1 MHANSVQRYEKTF
14 SNALV
19 SLFVLTTD
27 GIIRE
32 VNARAE
38 RQLGYSFG
46 RLIGQSID
54 LLLAKPPSDLRE
66 SFMNTVGLPSLRRD
80 VKVGLKTRSG
90 ELRIFTVRTND
101 IKVVILWI
109 ARTLCPNVQ
118 TETDM

>member
-54 LLLAKPPSDLRE
+54 LLLAKPPSDPRE

-101 IKVVILWI
+101 IKVVICKSHAFSVL
-109 ARTLCPNVQ
+109 
-118 TETDM
+118 